1 MKAMKVAM
9 KVSMKTMK
17 APKSM
22 KTIKAATAKGK
33 SEKAKDKS
41 SSAKDK
47 SIYTYDV
54 KNAKVCF
61 NYWKKRRPK
70 APSELAM
77 IARVLSVGVVASGA
91 NQVTALY
98 VGYGKRRHAR
108 TLKLDA

>member
-1 MKAMKVAM
+1 M

-33 SEKAKDKS
+33 SQKAKDKS
-41 SSAKDK
+41 FSAKDK
-47 SIYTYDV
+47 SIYTYEV

-61 NYWKKRRPK
+61 NYGKKRCTK
-70 APSELAM
+70 APWELAM
-77 IARVLSVGVVASGA
+77 IARLLSMGAVASGA

-98 VGYGKRRHAR
+98 VDYEKKRSARKHTR